1 MERIAK
7 LSFVSLCGTPPS
19 GLDVELDE
27 LPSSKQVLQMVESA
41 FAPFCEESV
50 TVESV
55 VTLRGSIAPPSGL
68 HLFYFFG
75 HAWWV
80 GSSLRTLLGTAQ
92 QSTMVDGP
100 ELFSVILKEVAPERT
115 VVILDCCFA
124 QGFNT
129 ALESSLPIPRLVIY
143 AAAASESAIS
153 LHGDQ
158 GSRLSL
164 ALHRALLHDA
174 RSLDLTGV
182 IIEVARAL
190 STDGVVPGQSV
201 TYRMNGAA
209 VVLTRGAVRSR
220 RRRERTVSL
229 IRNSLLVTGALTA
242 FLMGFLGWFYW
253 DHVLV
258 EVGIGDLRN
267 IANGNISLEVLAQ
280 DPDSNRSDLVASR
293 VIDGHQIRLWVP
305 ARDLILR
312 IDAQYRD
319 TADRSLSFPTIFK
332 PGFSSAKTLQI
343 TLPPANEIQAH
354 PNMAYIPVTR
364 WIHGQELERMSQT
377 TPFWIDLRPPT
388 VEQYLPIARLLMNDG
403 VLKPENSFLLTAT
416 RNSSAIDAVGL
427 GQVRALNRDLSAVF
441 GVIASATSQEVSAPG
456 DIVVGARKAPCPT
469 CPAVMTRLEA
479 GIYCASQKKRLP
491 TDLEWELAVRGVDG
505 RIYPWGNRFDKTRA
519 NVAGLPEKGDPSPSL
534 KPVDTYPSGASPFGL
549 LDTVGNAGDWVANES
564 GAYERVYMGATY
576 RFNPEDATAFRL
588 LPVTDS
594 DYLVQEITARC
605 LAEPGSR

>member
-7 LSFVSLCGTPPS
+7 LSFVSLCGTPPP

-27 LPSSKQVLQMVESA
+27 LPSGNQVLQIVESA
-41 FAPFCEESV
+41 FAPFCVEGV
-50 TVESV
+50 TVEIV
-55 VTLRGSIAPPSGL
+55 DTLKGTMAPLNGL
-68 HLFYFFG
+68 HLIYFFG

-92 QSTMVDGP
+92 QSTIVDGP
-100 ELFSVILKEVAPERT
+100 DLFSAILKEVAPERT

-129 ALESSLPIPRLVIY
+129 AFQSSLPVPRLVVY
-143 AAAASESAIS
+143 AAGASESAIS
-153 LHGDQ
+153 LHGDR

-164 ALHRALLHDA
+164 AIHRALRQDA

-182 IIEVARAL
+182 VIEAARAL

-201 TYRMNGAA
+201 TYSMNGAA
-209 VVLTRGAVRSR
+209 VVLARSEVRSR
-220 RRRERTVSL
+220 RRRERTVSI
-229 IRNSLLVTGALTA
+229 IRNSLLITGAVTA
-242 FLMGFLGWFYW
+242 ALLGFLGWFYW

-258 EVGIGDLRN
+258 EVGIDDLRS
-267 IANGNISLEVLAQ
+267 IASGNISLEVLEQ
-280 DPDSNRSDLVASR
+280 DPDSNRSDVVASR

-319 TADRSLSFPTIFK
+319 SADRGLSFPTIFK
-332 PGFSSAKTLQI
+332 PGFSSAKAFQI
-343 TLPPANEIQAH
+343 TLPSVQEIQAH
-354 PNMAYIPVTR
+354 PNMAYIPVTH
-364 WIHGQELERMSQT
+364 WIHGQELEPMSQT

-388 VEQYLPIARLLMNDG
+388 VQKYLPIARSLMDDG
-403 VLKPENSFLLTAT
+403 VLKSENSFLLTAT

-427 GQVRALNRDLSAVF
+427 GQVRSLNRDLGAVF

-456 DIVVGARKAPCPT
+456 DIVVGAGKAPCPT

-479 GIYCASQKKRLP
+479 GIYCAFQKKRLP

-505 RIYPWGNRFDKTRA
+505 RLYPWGNRFDKTRA
-519 NVAGLPEKGDPSPSL
+519 NVPGLPQKGDPSPSL
-534 KPVDTYPSGASPFGL
+534 KPVDAYPSGLSPFGL
-549 LDTVGNAGDWVANES
+549 VDTVGNAGDWVTNES
-564 GAYERVYMGATY
+564 GAYERIYMGATY

-605 LAEPGSR
+605 LSESRSR